1 MRLNVITSLCAVG
14 LVATAA
20 MSGCASEDP
29 FAGGES
35 SEGSGSGESGTPMTT
50 AMPTTTAATTA
61 MPTTVDSADAT
72 GDTSDTADSGSTD
85 DGPVT
90 TGTDACLDT
99 PTRVVVL
106 GDSIFTCVTAGG
118 PEAEGCAPKMVQTHL
133 SERFGPMAYENYAVN
148 GAQTNDIPQNQL
160 GNIPVGN
167 PGHVVVLIYIGGN
180 DLSGFIFSSDEDTI
194 AGYDELRPEL
204 DADWAET
211 FAFLQDP
218 ANFPD
223 GTTILMN
230 TQYNP
235 FDDCTAPPY
244 NLSETKIEMLRMYN
258 EDLVAKA
265 DAQPNA
271 YIADQHAP
279 FLGHGHHYNV
289 DSCPYYQDGAEY
301 WMAAFDLIHPYGQGH
316 VNIGNVINTL
326 ADELY
331 AGCE

>member
-1 MRLNVITSLCAVG
+1 MRLISIASLCTVG
-14 LVATAA
+14 LFAQAM

-29 FAGGES
+29 FATGGS
-35 SEGSGSGESGTPMTT
+35 SEDSGSDSTAAPTT
-50 AMPTTTAATTA
+50 TMAPTTSPTTTAT
-61 MPTTVDSADAT
+61 PTTGDSADAT
-72 GDTSDTADSGSTD
+72 GDTSDTAVDGSTD
-85 DGPVT
+85 DGPST
-90 TGTDACLDT
+90 TGTSMCLDT

-118 PEAEGCAPKMVQTHL
+118 AEADGCAPKMVHNHMQ
-133 SERFGPMAYENYAVN
+133 ERFGAMAYENYAVN

-160 GNIPVGN
+160 GEIPVGN
-167 PGHVVVLIYIGGN
+167 PGHTLVLIYIGGN

-194 AGYDELRPEL
+194 AGYDEMRPEL
-204 DADWAET
+204 DANWAEI

-265 DAQPNA
+265 NAQPNA

-289 DSCPYYQDGAEY
+289 SSCPYYQEGAEY

-316 VNIGNVINTL
+316 VNIGDVMNAL
-326 ADELY
+326 ADTLY
-331 AGCE
+331 TDCE